1 MWNSL
6 RTSAHPVTTALRD
19 DHTARG
25 EGSDLAQGMK
35 IRGGVG
41 MWIQGSAP
49 NPSLSL
55 NLSFFPS
62 SHPSLFTLDDRVPCR
77 AAHFLGGLG
86 QEVAAEIKGECTS
99 AWWTEAVVTVLPGV
113 IFAPLYLSQK
123 WGVWGGNDER

>member
-1 MWNSL
+1 
-6 RTSAHPVTTALRD
+6 
-19 DHTARG
+19 
-25 EGSDLAQGMK
+25 
-35 IRGGVG
+35 

-49 NPSLSL
+49 NPSLPL
-55 NLSFFPS
+55 DLSFFPS

-77 AAHFLGGLG
+77 AAHFPGGLG

-123 WGVWGGNDER
+123 WGVWEGNDEK